1 MKLLIAAGGT
11 GGHIFPGL
19 AVAEGWIAAD
29 PANRVLFVG
38 TPHGMEGKIIP
49 AYGFRLLTIDARPF
63 LGQSML
69 RKVATIAR
77 LLQAVLRCARILRRE
92 RPDAVIGMGGF
103 TCVPVMIAAFLLR
116 VPRFLHEQNV
126 VPGLANQVL
135 SRIADQTFVS
145 FTKTA
150 EYLKGSVL
158 HTGNPVRKRL
168 RTASRPVTSPGTE
181 NLFNIFVFGGS
192 RGAHSINEAIL
203 LLLPYLE
210 SYKNTAIYHQ
220 TGSGDYEKMRT
231 AYTAVEI
238 PHEVFPFTDE
248 MEKYYGL
255 SDVVI
260 SRAGASTIFEL
271 SYFKKSAVLVPYP
284 FAAGAHQW
292 KNAAYVEEI
301 GGAYVIGNEELTGE
315 RLHSVLKELHDYPE
329 LRAKMAENMGTI
341 YVEGAEELIVEGI
354 RKYVS

>member
-19 AVAEGWIAAD
+19 AVAEAFISASAA
-29 PANRVLFVG
+29 NEVLFVG
-38 TPHGMEGKIIP
+38 TSRGMEGSIIP
-49 AYGFRLLTIDARPF
+49 PYGFRLVTIDARPF
-63 LGQSML
+63 LGQSVFRKTATIGSIMKGVAQCVGIL
-69 RKVATIAR
+69 RK
-77 LLQAVLRCARILRRE
+77 E
-92 RPDAVIGMGGF
+92 RPDLVIGMGGF

-116 VPRFLHEQNV
+116 IPRFLHEQNV

-135 SRIADQTFVS
+135 CRIADKTFVS
-145 FTKTA
+145 FIKTG
-150 EYLKGSVL
+150 EYLKGGVV
-158 HTGNPVRKRL
+158 HTGNPIRKKL
-168 RTASRPVTSPGTE
+168 RVASVMAALPRTD
-181 NLFNIFVFGGS
+181 NLFTIFVFGGS
-192 RGAHSINEAIL
+192 RGARSINEAVL

-220 TGSGDYEKMRT
+220 TGRDDYEKVRQ
-231 AYTAVEI
+231 AYATVKI

-271 SYFKKSAVLVPYP
+271 AYFKKAAVLVPYP

-301 GGAYVIGNEELTGE
+301 GGAYVISNDELTGE
-315 RLHSVLKELHDYPE
+315 RLNAVLKELYEEPE
-329 LRAKMAENMGTI
+329 LRFSMAQNMGTI
-341 YVEGAEELIVEGI
+341 YVEKAEELIVKGMATH
-354 RKYVS
+354 VS

>member
-19 AVAEGWIAAD
+19 AVAEAFIAAD
-29 PANRVLFVG
+29 AANEVLFVG
-38 TPHGMEGKIIP
+38 TPHGMEERIIP

-63 LGQSML
+63 LGQNML
-69 RKVATIAR
+69 RKMATIAR
-77 LLQAVLRCARILRRE
+77 LVQGVLQCIRILRRE

-116 VPRFLHEQNV
+116 APCFLHEQNV
-126 VPGLANQVL
+126 IPGLANQVL
-135 SRIADQTFVS
+135 SHIADRTFVS
-145 FTKTA
+145 FTKTG

-158 HTGNPVRKRL
+158 RTGNPIRKKL
-168 RTASRPVTSPGTE
+168 RIVPAPRTGD
-181 NLFNIFVFGGS
+181 LFNIFVFGGS
-192 RGAHSINEAIL
+192 RGARSINEAVL
-203 LLLPYLE
+203 LLLPHLE

-220 TGSGDYEKMRT
+220 TGNDDYEKMKE
-231 AYTAVEI
+231 AYMTVKI

-248 MEKYYGL
+248 MEKYYSL

-271 SYFKKSAVLVPYP
+271 SYFKKAAVLVPYP

-292 KNAAYVEEI
+292 KNAAHVEEI
-301 GGAYVIGNEELTGE
+301 GGAYVISNDELTGE
-315 RLHSVLKELHDYPE
+315 RLNSVLKELYEYPE
-329 LRAKMAENMGTI
+329 LRARMAENMGTI
-341 YVEGAEELIVEGI
+341 YVEKAEELIAKGI
-354 RKYVS
+354 QGHVS

>member
-19 AVAEGWIAAD
+19 AVAEAFIAAD
-29 PANRVLFVG
+29 AANEVLFVG
-38 TPHGMEGKIIP
+38 TPHGMEGRIIP
-49 AYGFRLLTIDARPF
+49 SHEFRLLTIDARPF
-63 LGQSML
+63 LGQNML
-69 RKVATIAR
+69 RKMVTMAR
-77 LLQAVLRCARILRRE
+77 LVQGVLRCARILRRE
-92 RPDAVIGMGGF
+92 KPDAVIGMGGF

-135 SRIADQTFVS
+135 SRIADRTFVS
-145 FTKTA
+145 FTKTG

-158 HTGNPVRKRL
+158 HTGNPIRKRL
-168 RTASRPVTSPGTE
+168 RIASRVVPASGTDDP
-181 NLFNIFVFGGS
+181 FNIFVFGGS
-192 RGAHSINEAIL
+192 RGARSINKAVL
-203 LLLPYLE
+203 LLLPHLE

-220 TGSGDYEKMRT
+220 TGNDDYEKVRQ
-231 AYTAVEI
+231 AYTTVKI

-271 SYFKKSAVLVPYP
+271 SYFRKVAVLVPYP

-292 KNAAYVEEI
+292 KNAAHVEEV
-301 GGAYVIGNEELTGE
+301 GGAYVISNDELSGE
-315 RLHSVLKELHDYPE
+315 KLNSVLKELYEYPE
-329 LRAKMAENMGTI
+329 SRARMAKNMGTI
-341 YVEGAEELIVEGI
+341 YVDKAEELIVKGI
-354 RKYVS
+354 QGHVS